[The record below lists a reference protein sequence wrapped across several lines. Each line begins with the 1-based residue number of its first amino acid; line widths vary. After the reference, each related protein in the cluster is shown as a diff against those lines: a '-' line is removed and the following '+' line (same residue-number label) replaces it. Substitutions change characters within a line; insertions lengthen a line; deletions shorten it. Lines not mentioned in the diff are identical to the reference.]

1 MNRTYVEYPHLQ
13 SFSEAVAHEVEVG
26 QRIINYIAS
35 AELSSNSIRNEPIP
49 GVTEK
54 AKKWAQETVP
64 EELIINHGSFIGEG
78 MEHVISELDRK
89 PDGNRALYSLI
100 NQENIIGKGDR
111 PIPSFMVFQCVVVEK
126 ILYCTAYFRALEVS
140 NFLRINLEEMRLNI
154 CRILDTVNVG
164 KVRLSIFTFS
174 AYNNPEQIPLEK
186 CELDRLSSLDLADRF
201 DDNHALVAD
210 LLDEKAR
217 ETTAVLDD
225 GLVAINS
232 WLSPQRAKKWPKGL
246 NVEAV
251 RIAVSNAL
259 EVGARLREA
268 RKKFSYEKAIAAEY
282 VASIKKIAGE
292 FRK

>member
-1 MNRTYVEYPHLQ
+1 MNRVYVEYPHLQ
-13 SFSEAVAHEVEVG
+13 AFSEAVAHEVEVG
-26 QRIINYIAS
+26 QRLINYIAT
-35 AELSSNSIRNEPIP
+35 AELSVASIKDEPLP
-49 GVTEK
+49 GVTDK

-64 EELIINHGSFIGEG
+64 EELIINHGSFIGKG
-78 MEHVISELDRK
+78 MEHVLSELAQK

-100 NQENIIGKGDR
+100 NQENIVGKGDV

-126 ILYCTAYFRALEVS
+126 ILYCTAYFRALEVA
-140 NFLRINLEEMRLNI
+140 NFLRINLEEIRLNI
-154 CRILDTVNVG
+154 CRILDTVNVT

-186 CELDRLSSLDLADRF
+186 CELDRLDSLDLADRY
-201 DDNHALVAD
+201 DDNYALVAD

-225 GLVAINS
+225 GLIAIKS
-232 WLSPQRAKKWPKGL
+232 WLAPQRAKKWPKGL

-251 RIAVSNAL
+251 HIAVANAL
-259 EVGARLREA
+259 QVGARLREA